1 MKCREVVGKG
11 DLEVQWEGTCLG
23 EGPNGFPKAT
33 SHLRPEGLR
42 VDQLK
47 KELQGGRRI
56 NERDT

>member
-1 MKCREVVGKG
+1 MGG
-11 DLEVQWEGTCLG
+11 YLFG
-23 EGPNGFPKAT
+23 EGHNGFPKAT